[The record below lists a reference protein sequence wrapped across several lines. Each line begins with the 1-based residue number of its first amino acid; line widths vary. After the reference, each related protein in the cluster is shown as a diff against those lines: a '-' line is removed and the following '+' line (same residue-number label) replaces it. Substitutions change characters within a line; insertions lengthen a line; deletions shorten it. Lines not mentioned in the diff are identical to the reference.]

1 MTAMQKYTV
10 THLENNLGGNLT
22 PTHVGQD
29 TIIMT
34 AVDIKNENNDII
46 SHFHLFCLL
55 YFCP

>member
-1 MTAMQKYTV
+1 MQKYTV
-10 THLENNLGGNLT
+10 AHLENNLGGNLT
-22 PTHVGQD
+22 PTHVAQD
-29 TIIMT
+29 TIITT